1 MADATATRSRTSKP
15 ATQVVYAPWANAE
28 KKTGQAYVHRS
39 DSRFRVVMAGR
50 QSGKTMLGIAEIC
63 DWAMSHPKSVCWWVT
78 QNSKVMPRV
87 VRGLGEFLPA
97 DIVKHKSERVEPRFE
112 LGNGSTIFV
121 KSADAPDS
129 LVSESLDFAVCD
141 EAGLWKESAWETGI
155 RPMFLARHDFRVLLI
170 GTPRGKNWFHRAYLR
185 GLAREG
191 EWESFHWKSEDSPHT
206 SKEELAAA
214 RRDTSLENYLQEYE
228 ADPLDNAAGVFRNFR
243 SCIRNLG
250 TPDAM
255 SVIGLDL
262 ARKLDFSALIG
273 MNASRQVFYIDRFQ
287 DEWSE
292 QKRKVLS
299 KSFLW
304 NARVI
309 ADATGVGD
317 QFVEDLRSHGVQVE
331 GYVISSQSKQ
341 RLIDNLKIAFE
352 QGTISI
358 PNDPILLDEL
368 ESYEYEFDE
377 DTRRFK
383 FSAPEGKHD
392 DMVIALALA
401 CWGQRGAM
409 AVALQQNQSSN
420 YMHGGSRGS
429 YMRRSA

>member
-1 MADATATRSRTSKP
+1 MAVAPATRSRNTP
-15 ATQVVYAPWANAE
+15 TPIAYVPWHNPE
-28 KKTGQAYVHRS
+28 KKTGQAYVHCS
-39 DSRFRVVMAGR
+39 MARFRVVMAGR
-50 QSGKTMLGIAEIC
+50 QSGKTMVGIAEIC
-63 DWAMSHPKSVCWWVT
+63 HHAMSNPGAICWWVSP
-78 QNSKVMPRV
+78 NYKVKPRSW
-87 VRGLGEFLPA
+87 RGILEFLPA
-97 DIVKHKSERVEPRFE
+97 SVIKKKNETESFVE
-112 LGNGSTIFV
+112 LGNGSQIWV
-121 KSADAPDS
+121 KSADAEDS

-141 EAGLWKESAWETGI
+141 EAGQWKESAFDRGI
-155 RPMFLARHDFRVLLI
+155 RPMFLARPNFRALLI
-170 GTPRGKNWFHRAYLR
+170 GTPRGKNWFHRAWLR
-185 GLAREG
+185 GKSADPL
-191 EWESFHWKSEDSPHT
+191 WDSFHWKSEDSPYT
-206 SKEELAAA
+206 SKEELASV

-243 SCIRNLG
+243 ACVRSLG
-250 TPDAM
+250 NPDAM

-292 QKRKVLS
+292 QKRKVVS

-309 ADATGVGD
+309 ADATGAGD

-331 GYVISSQSKQ
+331 GYIISNQSKQ
-341 RLIDNLKIAFE
+341 KLIDNLKIAFE

-358 PNDPILLDEL
+358 PNDPILLDEI
-368 ESYEYEFDE
+368 ESYEYEYDE
-377 DTRRFK
+377 ETRRYK

-392 DMVIALALA
+392 DLVIALALA

-420 YMHGGSRGS
+420 YMHGGSRS
-429 YMRRSA
+429 NYMRKSA